1 MDVRGDEF
9 RAAGLLEAQIE
20 QLLMMQYNAQ
30 TQTYGSNFPDAE
42 HSIIELDATPVGR
55 LLTDRTERVTRLVD
69 ISILSKVRG
78 NGIGSYCLESL
89 KNECERISLHVFS
102 QNMGAIRL
110 YQKHGFKFT
119 REDDTYSEMEWTR

>member
-1 MDVRGDEF
+1 MDVRGNEF

-30 TQTYGSNFPDAE
+30 TQTYGSNFPDAV
-42 HSIIELDATPVGR
+42 HSIIEFQGAPVGR
-55 LLTDRTERVTRLVD
+55 LLTDRTDQATRLVD
-69 ISILSKVRG
+69 ISILSNVRG

-89 KNECERISLHVFS
+89 KSECEKISLHVFS
-102 QNMGAIRL
+102 QNMSAIRL

-119 REDDTYSEMEWTR
+119 REDDTYLEMEWTR